1 MKNLFSAFVLIC
13 IVIVFNAC
21 SSDEDPAYGSIE
33 IEFDNVVGERD
44 LELNTSGQPYT
55 NAAGE
60 SYKVTTLRY
69 YISNIKLKRSDG
81 TIYEDEISADGSK
94 GYYLVDEADGP
105 SQHIELEKVPVGD
118 YTEITFTIGVDANQV
133 TEGAQTGVLDPAK
146 GMFWSWNSGYIFMMM
161 EGISSSSEVEGNVIT
176 YHVGGY
182 KTPNNIRTKTVTMG
196 SSAAQVRSDKTP
208 EVHLIMDVNKMFDA
222 PTEITFTE
230 FPVRHMP
237 ADNIVIA
244 DNYVNTFTVDHVH
257 N

>member
-1 MKNLFSAFVLIC
+1 MKNLFSVFVLIC

-21 SSDEDPAYGSIE
+21 SSDEDPAYGSVE
-33 IEFDNVVGERD
+33 IEFDNVVGESD

-81 TIYEDEISADGSK
+81 AIYEDEISADGSK
-94 GYYLVDEADGP
+94 GYYLIDEADGP
-105 SQHIELEKVPVGD
+105 SQHIELKKVPVGD
-118 YTEITFTIGVDANQV
+118 YTEITFTVGVDANQV
-133 TEGAQTGVLDPAK
+133 TEGAQTGALDPAK

-161 EGISSSSEVEGNVIT
+161 EGVSSSSTADDQVIV

-182 KTPNNIRTKTVTMG
+182 TEPNNIRTKTVAMG
-196 SSAAQVRSDKTP
+196 ETNAQVRSDKTP

-222 PTEITFTE
+222 PHEITFTTS
-230 FPVRHMP
+230 PVRHMP
-237 ADNIVIA
+237 GDNIEIA
-244 DNYVNTFTVDHVH
+244 DNYLNAFTVDHVH